1 MVFLSPAFVLI
12 ALSALF
18 ASGSGQVDLALWDHD
33 RTVLSRQFLD
43 ALGSDAD
50 FSLNYVTDYEEID
63 ALLVSNDVDAAVV
76 IPPGFSDAM
85 RSGETASVQVILNGV
100 DTFSAR
106 QAMGSLS
113 GHAADFGLALSRQL
127 LSGASPLQVE
137 SRSAYLDGNGRRDS
151 MISGLIPLVFSL
163 PAMAAA
169 LALARER
176 ESGSLES
183 LVTTPVRGL
192 EYLGGKLVAY
202 VSTTLVGLIPVWLV
216 ATLLFGVPFRGNPL
230 LFIAMTALFL
240 MASMAQAIYIGSR
253 VGSQQTA
260 TVIALF
266 VFFVPGFFLAGLLDP
281 IDTTN
286 IVSTGISYLLPATHF
301 VTISRALFIK
311 GATFPEIWRSALA
324 LLGITA
330 GWFALGA
337 MAFKKQI
344 AT

>member
-1 MVFLSPAFVLI
+1 
-12 ALSALF
+12 
-18 ASGSGQVDLALWDHD
+18 
-33 RTVLSRQFLD
+33 
-43 ALGSDAD
+43 
-50 FSLNYVTDYEEID
+50 
-63 ALLVSNDVDAAVV
+63 
-76 IPPGFSDAM
+76 
-85 RSGETASVQVILNGV
+85 
-100 DTFSAR
+100 
-106 QAMGSLS
+106 
-113 GHAADFGLALSRQL
+113 
-127 LSGASPLQVE
+127 
-137 SRSAYLDGNGRRDS
+137 
-151 MISGLIPLVFSL
+151 
-163 PAMAAA
+163 
-169 LALARER
+169 
-176 ESGSLES
+176 
-183 LVTTPVRGL
+183 VRGL